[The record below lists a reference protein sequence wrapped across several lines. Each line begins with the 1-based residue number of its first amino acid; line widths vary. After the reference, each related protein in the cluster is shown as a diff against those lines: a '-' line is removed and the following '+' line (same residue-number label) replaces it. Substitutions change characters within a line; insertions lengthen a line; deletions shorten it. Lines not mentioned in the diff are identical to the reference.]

1 MSKIGIIFGSNKGD
15 ASKVAEYLAN
25 KVQADVIDA
34 KELKSEFLNE
44 HEKLIFVASTH
55 KVGELQNDFQQKL
68 NCLKNAILAVK
79 R

>member
-34 KELKSEFLNE
+34 
-44 HEKLIFVASTH
+44 
-55 KVGELQNDFQQKL
+55 
-68 NCLKNAILAVK
+68 
-79 R
+79 